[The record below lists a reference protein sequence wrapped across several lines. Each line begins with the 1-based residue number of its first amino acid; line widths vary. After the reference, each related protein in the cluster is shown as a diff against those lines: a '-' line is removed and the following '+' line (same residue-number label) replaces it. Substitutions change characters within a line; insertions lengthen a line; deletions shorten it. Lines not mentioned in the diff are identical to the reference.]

1 MKLFFSVIAV
11 LILNTIAF
19 AQIKLTVND
28 KSIIKDSSGMVY
40 PYSIWVKLMQT
51 NQYGLRPVN
60 AKDVKTEFIIY
71 KLSEKQL
78 ASRDALTSKL
88 PMPAESRFFRT
99 GDKIHP
105 FKDKDIEGN
114 KLSIK
119 DLKGKI
125 VVLNFWFVA
134 CPPCKAEIPDLNRI
148 VDKYKDNTDV
158 VFIAI
163 ALDDAYAINE
173 FLKTTPFKYHIIDNG
188 RYIANGN
195 YGITSYPTHVVI
207 DKEGIIRFHT
217 TGLGSGTVSW
227 INKTIEN
234 LLKEENKQ

>member
-1 MKLFFSVIAV
+1 MKLFFSFIFTFAVIAK
-11 LILNTIAF
+11 LP

-40 PYSIWVKLMQT
+40 PYAIWSKLMLT
-51 NQYGLRPVN
+51 NQYGLKPVN
-60 AKDVKTEFIIY
+60 AKDEKTEFIIY
-71 KLSEKQL
+71 QLSEKQL
-78 ASRDALTSKL
+78 ARRDSLKSNMPK
-88 PMPAESRFFRT
+88 PAESRFFRT

-114 KLSIK
+114 KFSIK

-125 VVLNFWFVA
+125 VVLNFWFVG

-163 ALDDAYAINE
+163 ALDEAYAINE

-207 DKEGIIRFHT
+207 DKEGVIRFHT
-217 TGLGSGTVSW
+217 SGLGPGTVTW
-227 INKTIEN
+227 INKTIES
-234 LLKEENKQ
+234 LLKEENKP